1 MRVVLVRLA
10 GFALLAVVVVAL
22 GLGAFLVWGL
32 PELLPQGSVILFDG
46 ERIELNQLRP
56 ATFGHWILASMGLL
70 VAAVMVVVIVPLVI
84 VLAVVL
90 PLIAG
95 AFGMAVGLLA
105 LAAAM
110 SPVILLAWWL
120 WRRSRSPAA
129 APDGTTMRP

>member
-1 MRVVLVRLA
+1 MSIKEIFDA
-10 GFALLAVVVVAL
+10 MSYGPAPESSAEAFAWIA
-22 GLGAFLVWGL
+22 
-32 PELLPQGSVILFDG
+32 SH
-46 ERIELNQLRP
+46 N

>member
-1 MRVVLVRLA
+1 
-10 GFALLAVVVVAL
+10 
-22 GLGAFLVWGL
+22 
-32 PELLPQGSVILFDG
+32 
-46 ERIELNQLRP
+46 
-56 ATFGHWILASMGLL
+56 
-70 VAAVMVVVIVPLVI
+70 
-84 VLAVVL
+84 
-90 PLIAG
+90 LIAG